1 MLRKLVSSTEDD
13 VKINLSPMI
22 DMVFIL
28 LIFFI
33 VTTVFV
39 EEIGVTVSTSDAGES
54 LLNDKPPVT
63 ISINT
68 DQISINSAPVQ
79 KSSFLNRI
87 KIEARDPEAKFI
99 VTTSDGL
106 KHELF
111 SDIWTKCLEAGIE
124 DRLILKQY

>member
-1 MLRKLVSSTEDD
+1 MLRKLVNTSDD
-13 VKINLSPMI
+13 DTKINLSPMI

-39 EEIGVTVSTSDAGES
+39 EEIGVTVSSSDSGES
-54 LLNDKPPVT
+54 LIKDNPT
-63 ISINT
+63 ISILIIK
-68 DQISINSAPVQ
+68 DQIYIDDILVQ
-79 KSSFLNRI
+79 KSSFRNRI
-87 KIEARDPEAKFI
+87 KGVARDPNMSFI
-99 VTTSDGL
+99 LDTRDGV

-111 SDIWTKCLEAGIE
+111 SYVWTNCLKAGIE